1 MINKVFRVL
10 VVSSKYPPEYAG
22 SGLRAHNTYKRFLE
36 KFPIKFEVLSS
47 SVVYNQN
54 KEYEIDGIKVT
65 RIARKPFPGA
75 KALRERGGNLF
86 SRLIE
91 KIKHECNYWSE
102 SLLTWKY
109 LMANNKKFDL
119 IHVFGRNWVTA
130 ATITFAKIT
139 GKPLIIELCNDM
151 PNPHQYEPLLFS
163 IILGRRFPSGTTI
176 VCISD
181 MLKRL
186 CEKYGYK
193 ENVWSRPNPVDEKKF
208 FIDTE
213 NKIGLRGKYTPF
225 GAEDILLVYV
235 AYFTPGKNQIFLLD
249 VMKILPERY
258 KLVLAGP
265 IIEKGP
271 LADRDR
277 KYLEEIK
284 KKISHYHL
292 EGRIQLETRFI
303 DNVDKYLKM
312 SDVFLFPTK
321 TEALGTPMLE
331 AISCGIPVVANRL
344 PGVTDYW
351 IKDGKNGYLSELNAE
366 EFSEKIKK
374 AAEIDPVTLRNAR
387 EELIIQCS
395 TEVIDKG
402 YFDLLKKV
410 TARA

>member
-208 FIDTE
+208 FVDIR
-213 NKIGLRGKYTPF
+213 NKMMFRSKYTLF
-225 GAEDILLVYV
+225 SEKDILLVYV
-235 AYFTPGKNQIFLLD
+235 SYFIPRKKQIFLLD

-265 IIEKGP
+265 VTEKGP
-271 LADRDR
+271 LAERDK
-277 KYLEEIK
+277 KYLESIK
-284 KKISHYHL
+284 RKTSEYHL
-292 EGRIQLETRFI
+292 EQRVRLEARFI
-303 DNVDKYLKM
+303 ENVDEYLKM
-312 SDVFLFPTK
+312 ADVFLFPT
-321 TEALGTPMLE
+321 TAEALGTPMLE
-331 AISCGIPVVANRL
+331 AISCGVPVVANRL

-351 IKDGKNGYLSELNAE
+351 IKDGKNGYISDLNAK
-366 EFSEKIKK
+366 EFAEKVRKATEINSETMKN
-374 AAEIDPVTLRNAR
+374 ER
-387 EELIIQCS
+387 EKLISLCS
-395 TEVIDKG
+395 TEVIDKE
-402 YFDLLKKV
+402 YFDVLTKAVK
-410 TARA
+410 RG